1 VKGKPVSLFALGGQM
16 GVSLSRPVRFAAGN
30 KLPVPVEQE
39 NRRAPEWA
47 WTFLGAFAKL
57 RKATS

>member
-1 VKGKPVSLFALGGQM
+1 MSLFALGGQM